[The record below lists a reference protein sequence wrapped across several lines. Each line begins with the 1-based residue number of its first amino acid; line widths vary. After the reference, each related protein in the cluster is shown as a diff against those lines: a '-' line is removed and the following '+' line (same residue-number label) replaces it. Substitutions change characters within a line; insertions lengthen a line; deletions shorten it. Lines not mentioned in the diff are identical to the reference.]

1 MNVRC
6 ARVSGEFLKLN
17 RKMVIILAKAQTARL
32 KWAEFII
39 VDISWYESIVVVKF
53 KMGAKI
59 G

>member
-17 RKMVIILAKAQTARL
+17 RKMVIILAKAARL